1 MWIQPRRAGQ
11 EVGKENAHTYRTCRE
26 SGHKEPPNGKQ
37 VSTGDMAEH
46 RGVLWCI
53 QIHTEAKAL
62 LVRQITRFPAE
73 QMCIY
78 GTQSLCSARLTDH
91 SICLLS
97 AGLTDHSVCLCS
109 AGLTDYSLCCALQDL
124 FFCLYHRHTSCLSI
138 ITPSLHRKSTCGIVI
153 DIFVNL
159 IKPFTSFWGEFR
171 VLIMSFWKM

>member
-26 SGHKEPPNGKQ
+26 SGHKDPPNGKQ

-62 LVRQITRFPAE
+62 LVRQITRFPTE

-78 GTQSLCSARLTDH
+78 RTQGPVLCKAHRPF
-91 SICLLS
+91 CLS
-97 AGLTDHSVCLCS
+97 ALCR
-109 AGLTDYSLCCALQDL
+109 THRP
-124 FFCLYHRHTSCLSI
+124 FCLSVLSRTHRLFPLLCFTGDFFLLASQTHQLLVDHNTQP
-138 ITPSLHRKSTCGIVI
+138 TP
-153 DIFVNL
+153 
-159 IKPFTSFWGEFR
+159 
-171 VLIMSFWKM
+171 